1 MFTSIFIL
9 LFSCFAPSAGK
20 PVPLEE
26 HIHTLYRECRLEDFR
41 LEFKVFEAA
50 LIGHYNIVQK
60 GINKKPQLLSIL
72 DLSKPS
78 NQRRFYVIDLKKK
91 RMRYYTFAS
100 HGKNS
105 GSLRAENFSNTPNSN
120 KSSLGFF
127 LTAETYMGKNGRSLR
142 IDGLE
147 PGINDKARERAIVIH
162 PAPYTSTEHIRKYGM
177 VGNSEGCPAIGE
189 NVSDEIIDLIC
200 EGSTFF
206 IYAPDPGYLHTSLL
220 LNRQL
225 ASVLLSS
232 R

>member
-1 MFTSIFIL
+1 MFSFG
-9 LFSCFAPSAGK
+9 SPSSG
-20 PVPLEE
+20 PNHPLED
-26 HIHTLYRECRLEDFR
+26 HILSLYRDCHLEDFN
-41 LEFKVFEAA
+41 LEYAVFETA
-50 LIGHYNIVQK
+50 LIGHYNIIASGK
-60 GINKKPQLLSIL
+60 NLKPELLTIF

-78 NQRRFYVIDLKKK
+78 NERRFYVIDLKE
-91 RMRYYTFAS
+91 RRVRYYTFAS

-105 GSLRAENFSNTPNSN
+105 GSLQAENFSNTPNSK

-127 LTAETYMGKNGRSLR
+127 LTAETYNGKNGRSLR

-189 NVSDEIIDLIC
+189 NVSDEIIDLIRG
-200 EGSTFF
+200 GSTFF
-206 IYAPDPGYLHTSLL
+206 IYAPDSTYLQTSLL
-220 LNRQL
+220 LNRQQ
-225 ASVLLSS
+225 ASVLLGM

>member
-1 MFTSIFIL
+1 MFSTLFFL
-9 LFSCFAPSAGK
+9 LFNCFAAPVDP
-20 PVPLEE
+20 PVPLEA
-26 HIHTLYRECRLEDFR
+26 HIHTMYRECRLEDFN
-41 LEFKVFEAA
+41 LEYKVFEAA

-60 GINKKPQLLSIL
+60 GINKKSQLLSIL

-78 NQRRFYVIDLKKK
+78 NQRRFYVIDLNKK
-91 RMRYYTFAS
+91 RIRYYTFAS

-105 GSLRAENFSNTPNSN
+105 GSLQAENFSNTPNS
-120 KSSLGFF
+120 KESSLGFF
-127 LTAETYMGKNGRSLR
+127 LTAEIYMGKNGRSLR

-147 PGINDKARERAIVIH
+147 PGINDNARERAIVIH
-162 PAPYTSTEHIRKYGM
+162 PAPYTSTEYIRKFGM
-177 VGNSEGCPAIGE
+177 VGNSEGCAAISE

-206 IYAPDPGYLHTSLL
+206 IYAPDPDYLHTSLL

-225 ASVLLSS
+225 ASTLLSN

>member
-1 MFTSIFIL
+1 MFTSIFIF
-9 LFSCFAPSAGK
+9 LFTWFTPHSGT

-26 HIHTLYRECRLEDFR
+26 HILTMYRECRLEDFQ
-41 LEFKVFEAA
+41 LDIKVFEAA

-60 GINKKPQLLSIL
+60 GINRKPQLLTIL

-91 RMRYYTFAS
+91 RIRYYTFAS

-189 NVSDEIIDLIC
+189 NVSDEIIDLIRD
-200 EGSTFF
+200 GSTFF
-206 IYAPDPGYLHTSLL
+206 IYAPDSTYLQTSLL

-225 ASVLLSS
+225 ASVLLSK